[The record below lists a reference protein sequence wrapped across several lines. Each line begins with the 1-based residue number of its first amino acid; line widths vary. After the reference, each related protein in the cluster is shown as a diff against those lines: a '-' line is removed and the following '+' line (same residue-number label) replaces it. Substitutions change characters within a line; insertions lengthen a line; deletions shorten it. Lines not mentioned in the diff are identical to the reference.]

1 LVTESREN
9 MGQDEME
16 KQLRKAK
23 TIDDLFRV
31 DQKDI
36 QIGGHRAFATGRLL
50 KQADILV
57 VSSMNP
63 ELVKAVHFTPAE
75 LIEEALEFV
84 RKKEGEEFLCYIVR
98 SGGMFFPTYIKS

>member
-23 TIDDLFRV
+23 TVDDLFCV

-50 KQADILV
+50 KQADILI
-57 VSSMNP
+57 VSSMDP
-63 ELVKAVHFTPAE
+63 ELVKTVHFTPAE
-75 LIEEALEFV
+75 SIEEALEFV
-84 RKKEGEEFLCYIVR
+84 RKKEGDKFSCYIVPNG
-98 SGGMFFPTYIKS
+98 SMFFPFKTQN